1 MISTAEQF
9 RSLNSVPTLHVISHH
24 HLGEI
29 IAHDHIPIMFLRR
42 VLTDPSPA
50 EQLLEPIGLGA
61 VIVTRQG
68 RDKQTLAE
76 TPGTEENRSVIIFQL
91 GMKSVLST

>member
-1 MISTAEQF
+1 MHHHDLHRRTIQVIEIPFQ
-9 RSLNSVPTLHVISHH
+9 PLHVISHH

-76 TPGTEENRSVIIFQL
+76 TPGTEKTGAL
-91 GMKSVLST
+91 

>member
-1 MISTAEQF
+1 M
-9 RSLNSVPTLHVISHH
+9 RHHDLHRRTIQVIEIPFQP
-24 HLGEI
+24 LQI

-76 TPGTEENRSVIIFQL
+76 TPGTEKTGAL
-91 GMKSVLST
+91 

>member
-1 MISTAEQF
+1 
-9 RSLNSVPTLHVISHH
+9 
-24 HLGEI
+24 
-29 IAHDHIPIMFLRR
+29 MFLRR

-76 TPGTEENRSVIIFQL
+76 TPGTEENRSVIIFQARDEIGL
-91 GMKSVLST
+91 IHIIITTFP

>member
-1 MISTAEQF
+1 MRHHDLHRRTIQVIEIPFQ
-9 RSLNSVPTLHVISHH
+9 PLHVISHH

-68 RDKQTLAE
+68 RDNVDTSKLLPKRRGRRKTGAL
-76 TPGTEENRSVIIFQL
+76 
-91 GMKSVLST
+91 

>member
-1 MISTAEQF
+1 
-9 RSLNSVPTLHVISHH
+9 
-24 HLGEI
+24 
-29 IAHDHIPIMFLRR
+29 MFLRR

-76 TPGTEENRSVIIFQL
+76 TPGTEKTGAL
-91 GMKSVLST
+91 

>member
-1 MISTAEQF
+1 MRHHDLHRRTIQVIEIPFQ
-9 RSLNSVPTLHVISHH
+9 PLHVISHH

-61 VIVTRQG
+61 VIVTRQVEISKLLPKRRG
-68 RDKQTLAE
+68 RRKQERYNL
-76 TPGTEENRSVIIFQL
+76 PSSG
-91 GMKSVLST
+91 